1 MKKKTLAAF
10 AAFLVIA
17 IGISAVYLLGGEPS
31 APIEPAASV
40 AQPEEPASPAA
51 EDLAAANAEQ
61 AKEIDR
67 LRQEVERLSSE
78 PKEETSSPPPEAAA
92 PAPSEAIPVSA
103 PPAPDPISAPPA
115 AADNPSPPPV
125 STPPEN
131 AGTVFEGY
139 TVTVTDSKTPAVRS
153 AGNDWPIT
161 KYYFIAENGNYL
173 GSISGKAMNAIIE
186 KYQDKSTGE
195 APGAGGEW
203 EFWFAEKFNAY
214 RGVAG
219 DSSGNFTEKGNQ
231 QGDSTNSYKTD
242 TNFDA
247 SSLALEA
254 FALINQERVKAGL
267 EEVEMDSTWMDLA
280 EMRSEELPE
289 KYDHVRPDGT
299 RMSAEYRCAEIIN
312 RRASTASSAVS
323 SWMDS
328 SGHKDII
335 LADKYNYAGIGCY
348 QGEDGTVY
356 WCMLF
361 SK

>member
-10 AAFLVIA
+10 AAFLMIA
-17 IGISAVYLLGGEPS
+17 IGISAIYLLGGEPS
-31 APIEPAASV
+31 VPIEPSASV
-40 AQPEEPASPAA
+40 AQPEESALPAA
-51 EDLAAANAEQ
+51 EDLATANAEQ

-78 PKEETSSPPPEAAA
+78 PKEEAESSPSEATA
-92 PAPSEAIPVSA
+92 PTPSEAIPVSA

-125 STPPEN
+125 STPKEN

-161 KYYFIAENGNYL
+161 KYYFIDDDGNYL
-173 GSISGKAMNAIIE
+173 GSISGKAMLAIIE

-214 RGVAG
+214 RGIGG
-219 DSSGNFTEKGNQ
+219 DSTEMRNQ
-231 QGDSTNSYKTD
+231 QGDSTNSSKTGA
-242 TNFDA
+242 NFDA

-254 FALINQERVKAGL
+254 FELINQERIKAGL

-299 RMSAEYRCAEIIN
+299 RMSTEYRCAEIIN
-312 RRASTASSAVS
+312 RRAGTASSAVS

-348 QGEDGTVY
+348 QSEDGTVY